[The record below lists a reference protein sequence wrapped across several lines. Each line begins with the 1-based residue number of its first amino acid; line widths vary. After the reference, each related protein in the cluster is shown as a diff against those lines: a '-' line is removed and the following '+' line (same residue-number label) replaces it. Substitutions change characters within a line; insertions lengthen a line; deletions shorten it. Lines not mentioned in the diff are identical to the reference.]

1 MTSVPT
7 TDHGQRLDLPSGKL
21 IGFIDTKAGLEAFAK
36 SLQANGIA
44 SSKLTSLFGDD
55 GVRLLE
61 RSKKGTFFFADS
73 EDSILPLGIK
83 QLREGHYMVAV
94 DVQDHDQAA
103 QIAELATP
111 HGGHGFNYFGALVSE
126 QLS

>member
-36 SLQANGIA
+36 SMRASGYA
-44 SSKLTSLFGDD
+44 SSKLTSLYGDD

-61 RSKKGTFFFADS
+61 RLKEGTFFFADS

-83 QLREGHYMVAV
+83 QLREGHYVVAV
-94 DVQDHDQAA
+94 DVKDHDQAA
-103 QIAELATP
+103 QIAKLATP
-111 HGGHGFNYFGALVSE
+111 QGGHGFNYFGALVSE